1 MQGLT
6 SMVKNACK
14 RMAYDCKYIFSII
27 DFEFFAFGLDL
38 LLLTREHGESAMR
51 LNLLIRLN
59 TIATQLLM
67 NEIQIS
73 YWHALNM
80 SRPKIW
86 SQKPAVVVDRLLV
99 NGLFAKINTCEKE

>member
-1 MQGLT
+1 
-6 SMVKNACK
+6 
-14 RMAYDCKYIFSII
+14 
-27 DFEFFAFGLDL
+27 
-38 LLLTREHGESAMR
+38 MR

-59 TIATQLLM
+59 TIAMQLLM

-80 SRPKIW
+80 SRPSLW

-99 NGLFAKINTCEKE
+99 NGLFAKVNTCNKEHSTVFKTFIQHNYKEVMKSHWRDFSQLTDCD

>member
-1 MQGLT
+1 
-6 SMVKNACK
+6 
-14 RMAYDCKYIFSII
+14 MAYDCKYLAIEYPNKFLFP
-27 DFEFFAFGLDL
+27 DTVLLDL

-80 SRPKIW
+80 SRASIW

-99 NGLFAKINTCEKE
+99 NGLFAKINTCDKE